1 MSPPSP
7 LVMREITA
15 PPGAKDLPCS
25 DGEPMETERHVQQML
40 LLQQSLRYFLRG
52 RHDVFVGAN
61 MFVYYSETQTRKNDF
76 REPDVFVVL
85 GTDDHERLSWVAW
98 EEDGK
103 LPDVV
108 IELTS
113 PSTEAVDRG
122 RKREIYSRAMR
133 VRRYYI
139 YDPFSH
145 RLDGYALND
154 ALGYDALPP
163 LPNGDVSCSPLGLA
177 LGTREGTFNGL
188 TGRFLRWIDPEG
200 QVLATP
206 EEDAGRERQRADD
219 LARRLAELEGRL
231 GSPTG

>member
-1 MSPPSP
+1 
-7 LVMREITA
+7 MREITA

-76 REPDVFVVL
+76 RGPDVFVVL

-122 RKREIYSRAMR
+122 RK
-133 VRRYYI
+133 
-139 YDPFSH
+139 
-145 RLDGYALND
+145 LDGYALND